1 MRMSTL
7 PRRRFAESV
16 LLAWLLVLAQSSGF
30 ATVLCVSGSDHIQV
44 ESLGTS
50 CCMPRTSSDAGLY
63 GDVSDHCVNCT
74 DMPMQ
79 TASSW
84 NSSRRQN
91 HDCDVVVVGAVSLI
105 DVVPLAV
112 PERTLDTGNPF
123 LPSGSPM
130 TTTLLRC

>member
-16 LLAWLLVLAQSSGF
+16 LLAWLLVLAQSAGF
-30 ATVLCVSGSDHIQV
+30 ATVLCVSGPDHIEV

-79 TASSW
+79 TASGW

-91 HDCDVVVVGAVSLI
+91 HDGEAVIVAAVSLAH
-105 DVVPLAV
+105 VVPLAF
-112 PERTLDTGNPF
+112 PERTLEAGNPF
-123 LPSGSPM
+123 PPSGAPM
-130 TTTLLRC
+130 RAPLLRC